1 MRESTGGT
9 RGRIQAV
16 ALELF
21 TEQGY
26 ENTSL
31 REIAERLNVTKAALY
46 YHFKSKDEIVN
57 SFVEDRLHR
66 MDELIEWARAR
77 PATLATRRELLS
89 RYADAM
95 FAGELPSVMRFFE
108 QNQTV
113 LKKLSAGMQMRDRMM
128 SLANELCRGDES
140 PAAQLRAALTLFAV
154 HSSWFAVRAPHITD
168 VERRAVALEVAD
180 ELLAKIASEA
190 ADELPAETAAE
201 PEEPEEPAGRSASS
215 GPPATPGERPDAG
228 RRAEPDAA

>member
-9 RGRIQAV
+9 RERIQAV

-26 ENTSL
+26 EKTSL
-31 REIAERLNVTKAALY
+31 REIAERLGVTKAALY

-57 SFVEDRLHR
+57 SLVEDRLHR
-66 MDELIEWARAR
+66 MDELIAWAQSQ
-77 PATLATRRELLS
+77 PATLATRRALIT

-95 FAGELPSVMRFFE
+95 FASEQPSVMRFFE

-113 LKKLSAGMQMRDRMM
+113 LKSLAGGLQMRDRMM
-128 SLANELCRGDES
+128 RLANELCRGDES

-154 HSSWFAVRAPHITD
+154 HSSFFVLRTPQITD
-168 VERRAVALEVAD
+168 EERKKIALEVAD
-180 ELLAKIASEA
+180 ELLARIAEG
-190 ADELPAETAAE
+190 D
-201 PEEPEEPAGRSASS
+201 
-215 GPPATPGERPDAG
+215 
-228 RRAEPDAA
+228 